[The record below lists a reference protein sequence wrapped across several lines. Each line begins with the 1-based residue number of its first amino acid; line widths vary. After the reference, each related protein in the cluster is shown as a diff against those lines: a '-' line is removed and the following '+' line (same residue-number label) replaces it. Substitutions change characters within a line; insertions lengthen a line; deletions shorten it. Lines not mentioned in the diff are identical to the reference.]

1 MTPLSH
7 LAHAPSISLPAA
19 EPKPTSLTGQS
30 ESTLEVW
37 ADSHAETG
45 IWECEPGSFTAVRDG
60 FHEICQ
66 ILAGRAT
73 LTGEDGRVIELG
85 PGSTV
90 VLPDGW
96 RGTWDVHE
104 TIRKTYVTV
113 RTGRQSTGVA

>member
-1 MTPLSH
+1 MIYLSH
-7 LAHAPSISLPAA
+7 LAHAPSVSLPAA

-37 ADSHAETG
+37 ADSLAEAG
-45 IWECEPGSFTAVRDG
+45 IWECGPGSFTAVRDG

-73 LTGEDGRVIELG
+73 LTGEDGQTVELA

-104 TIRKTYVTV
+104 TIRKTYVSV
-113 RTGRQSTGVA
+113 RTSQ

>member
-1 MTPLSH
+1 MTH
-7 LAHAPSISLPAA
+7 LVHLPNAHSAALPP
-19 EPKPTSLTGQS
+19 EQPKPTSLTGQS

-37 ADSHAETG
+37 SDGRAETG

-60 FHEICQ
+60 HHEVCQ

-73 LTGEDGRVIELG
+73 LTGEDGQVVELA
-85 PGSTV
+85 PGSTI

-104 TIRKTYVTV
+104 TIRKTYVMMPAA
-113 RTGRQSTGVA
+113 R